1 MDTAPEE
8 SLAKLRAL
16 CLELSDVTETVSYGH
31 PTWKVRAVTFAVF
44 EQYKGDWCVAI
55 LAEPARQKLLIESDD
70 RFYRTPYIGEQGWVS
85 FKLEG
90 RVPWA
95 RLGTLL
101 REAHLLAS

>member
-1 MDTAPEE
+1 MDSPPTG
-8 SLAKLRAL
+8 SLEKVRAL

-31 PTWKVRAVTFAVF
+31 PTWKVRRATFAVF
-44 EQYKGDWCVAI
+44 EQYQGDWCVAI
-55 LAEPARQKLLIESDD
+55 LAEAARQVQLIESDD

-90 RVPWA
+90 RIPWG